1 MAILTLKSGNKNL
14 SYVLQKNPS
23 SGLFVKTLK
32 QGMLSAWFPHGSVQD
47 YVIYFKDASDQITY
61 KIHPDES
68 FEYLNSSKYNDAR
81 FINDAIQEVLHA
93 AREGKGNSST
103 YDVPCNHCIF
113 VNLVNTDFKTID
125 IFRRYFPEIEM
136 LSEQVSK
143 NNYRL
148 NFTTNRHMKL
158 QYFLQ
163 VINLF
168 GIFAQLNSPAYSYL
182 TEDLVKKYV
191 RIANEIDAPY
201 FIRYLIKMRMCR
213 SLNVFNSVKADL
225 ERSDKAVIE
234 MLHGDSHQMRIDWMK
249 TVLDDN
255 LSIVDIGTGID
266 YRYLKS
272 WAPKL
277 QEKGLMYYAIDID
290 LDARERIKAG
300 LRNRNLEDCVML
312 FESLDEFMQYN
323 NEYLQKEKLN
333 VICTEVLEHNEF
345 SAAKKIM
352 KTVCKNVN
360 YKKFIVTVPNKNF
373 NVFYG
378 LEGFRHDDHKWE
390 ATADDLTKLVA
401 AAESPIDCELHNVGD
416 KVNGIP
422 VTYGMVITKMKQE
435 GGFHIGSEK
444 EAQKE
449 LCDDNDFVTFTDG
462 PAKNIHDF
470 INSIEATRQKVI
482 GMMGEIF
489 GDHLGSKGNTLYASP
504 AMAGSDVSWNTSSGN
519 QYNKVQQYVKEMK
532 PTVKNCENGEHIH

>member
-1 MAILTLKSGNKNL
+1 MAILTVKSGNKNL
-14 SYVLQKNPS
+14 SFVLQKNPA
-23 SGLFVKTLK
+23 SGMFVKSLK
-32 QGMLSAWFPHGSVQD
+32 QGALFAWFPKGSTQD

-61 KIHPDES
+61 KVHPDES

-81 FINDAIQEVLHA
+81 FINDAIQEIMHA
-93 AREGKGNSST
+93 AREGKGDSAI
-103 YDVPCNHCIF
+103 YDVPCNHMIT

-148 NFTTNRHMKL
+148 KFTSQKHMKL
-158 QYFLQ
+158 QYILQ

-168 GIFAQLNSPAYSYL
+168 GIFAQLNSPTYSYL

-213 SLNVFNSVKADL
+213 SLNTFNSVKEDL
-225 ERSDKAVIE
+225 ERSNKVQIE
-234 MLHGDSHQMRIDWMK
+234 MTHGDTHQMRIDWMK

-277 QEKGLMYYAIDID
+277 QEKGLMYYAIEID
-290 LDARERIKAG
+290 FDARERIKAG
-300 LRNRNLEDCVML
+300 LRNRNLDDCVML
-312 FESLDEFMQYN
+312 FESLDEFMVYN
-323 NEYLQKEKLN
+323 NEYLTKEKLN
-333 VICTEVLEHNEF
+333 VMCTEVLEHNEF

-352 KTVCKNVN
+352 KTVCTGIN
-360 YKKFIVTVPNKNF
+360 YNKFIITVPNKNF

-390 ATADDLTKLVA
+390 ADANDITKLVIA
-401 AAESPIDCELHNVGD
+401 TNSLVDAELHLVGD

-422 VTYGMVITKMKQE
+422 VTYGLVITKMK
-435 GGFHIGSEK
+435 K
-444 EAQKE
+444 EEEDIHSFMDSINATGKVR
-449 LCDDNDFVTFTDG
+449 DNVKD
-462 PAKNIHDF
+462 I
-470 INSIEATRQKVI
+470 IQ
-482 GMMGEIF
+482 EIF
-489 GDHLGSKGNTLYASP
+489 NPKNP
-504 AMAGSDVSWNTSSGN
+504 
-519 QYNKVQQYVKEMK
+519 K
-532 PTVKNCENGEHIH
+532 PVVKNAIEGEHIQWMTLIDYEIEK